1 MQKLKQLQDQ
11 IADLQNQ
18 AEVARTNEVDGP
30 LTEIRRLMSEFSI
43 TNEDLFGPEKKPR
56 KKQVTSIQFKDKQG
70 NTWSGR
76 GRMPAW
82 LKGQD
87 KENFR
92 VA

>member
-1 MQKLKQLQDQ
+1 MQTLKQLQDQ
-11 IADLQNQ
+11 IADLQKQ
-18 AEVARTNEVDGP
+18 AEAARANEVDGA

-43 TNEDLFGPEKKPR
+43 TNEDLFGPEKKGR
-56 KKQVTSIQFKDKQG
+56 KKQVKGIQFSDKQG

-87 KENFR
+87 KEQFR
-92 VA
+92 VV